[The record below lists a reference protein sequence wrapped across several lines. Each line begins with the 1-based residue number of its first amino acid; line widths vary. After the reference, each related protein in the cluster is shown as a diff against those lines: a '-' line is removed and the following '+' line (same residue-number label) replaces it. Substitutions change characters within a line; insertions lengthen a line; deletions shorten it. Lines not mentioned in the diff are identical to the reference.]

1 VAEIIDNLPSH
12 PGLITKTGTALL
24 DSVLLATAI
33 SQELRVFNEETVI
46 AAAAWPT

>member
-12 PGLITKTGTALL
+12 PPLL
-24 DSVLLATAI
+24 DNGVLATVI